1 MKIEDIIQNNII
13 KWLKKNNIWYQRR
26 EAGGFT
32 YKKGLPDLYCIYKGH
47 HIEIEVKDPKGQV
60 SSMQIKQRQILEQAG
75 AIYILATSVQDVQKI
90 LEKTLKI

>member
-32 YKKGLPDLYCIYKGH
+32 YKKGIPDLYCIYKGK

-75 AIYILATSVQDVQKI
+75 AIYILATSVQDVQNI
-90 LEKTLKI
+90 LEKL